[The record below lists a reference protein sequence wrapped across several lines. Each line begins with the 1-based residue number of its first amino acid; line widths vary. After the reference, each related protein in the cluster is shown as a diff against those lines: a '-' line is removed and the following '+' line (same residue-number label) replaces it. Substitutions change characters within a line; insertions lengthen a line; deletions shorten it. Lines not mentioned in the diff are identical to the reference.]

1 MRSRLL
7 DDALRGK
14 VMGCEERCEVI
25 PPLVICR
32 ETSENR
38 AGGGLSKRRR
48 RVERKV
54 TRVSLLSRFQHVTK
68 TYSSVNTWSAK
79 MYDGFGFSS
88 LGFWGSNLWPI
99 IDGLIGLSLICMSLC
114 LHLFEVYVICL
125 WALVE

>member
-88 LGFWGSNLWPI
+88 LGFWVRFSKSAIENRPAHVSNHNLRK
-99 IDGLIGLSLICMSLC
+99 
-114 LHLFEVYVICL
+114 E
-125 WALVE
+125 